1 MQMAEQRSRVRDSYF
16 TDLSSTGEAPPW
28 MALLLAAL
36 EQQCNGADIIY
47 LPSLLYTPK
56 SFPLQCI
63 PRSCSNTITL
73 YFL

>member
-36 EQQCNGADIIY
+36 EQQCMGQI
-47 LPSLLYTPK
+47 
-56 SFPLQCI
+56 
-63 PRSCSNTITL
+63 
-73 YFL
+73 